1 MLSYRWLP
9 VTCIQSSEAGR
20 RAFPGKISSY
30 LKEMGKEIACG
41 EARRTSGIGGAA
53 GVLYLTEV
61 QIISVDTFVKT
72 QKGIAEGMAQ

>member
-1 MLSYRWLP
+1 MAPCHMLPEFGSWQESLSWDD
-9 VTCIQSSEAGR
+9 QNSSC
-20 RAFPGKISSY
+20 
-30 LKEMGKEIACG
+30 LKETGKEIGRG

-72 QKGIAEGMAQ
+72 QKGMAEGMAQ